1 MWIIKIGGSWIKNA
15 NLIKLIKLLVNL
27 DNQKFI
33 IVPGGG
39 IFADSVREASKLNF
53 LSEDQSHFLA
63 LKSTEIFGHMIKS
76 FENRIHTT
84 EKINSF
90 KEKNLWLPSKI
101 LKNERNF
108 KKNWESTSDSVAT
121 WLYSNISSKGLI
133 FIKSISLGIKNVYK
147 IEALQKKNILDSNM
161 HLFLKK
167 KKNLK
172 IIGPEIIQLLE
183 SYEDWDNLLS
193 KLNFLKI

>member
-121 WLYSNISSKGLI
+121 WLYSNISSIVSPSGRNDK
-133 FIKSISLGIKNVYK
+133 YK
-147 IEALQKKNILDSNM
+147 YCST
-161 HLFLKK
+161 
-167 KKNLK
+167 
-172 IIGPEIIQLLE
+172 
-183 SYEDWDNLLS
+183 
-193 KLNFLKI
+193 

>member
-1 MWIIKIGGSWIKNA
+1 
-15 NLIKLIKLLVNL
+15 
-27 DNQKFI
+27 
-33 IVPGGG
+33 
-39 IFADSVREASKLNF
+39 
-53 LSEDQSHFLA
+53 
-63 LKSTEIFGHMIKS
+63 MIKS

>member
-1 MWIIKIGGSWIKNA
+1 
-15 NLIKLIKLLVNL
+15 
-27 DNQKFI
+27 
-33 IVPGGG
+33 
-39 IFADSVREASKLNF
+39 
-53 LSEDQSHFLA
+53 
-63 LKSTEIFGHMIKS
+63 MIKS

-161 HLFLKK
+161 HLYLKK